1 MMRFATAI
9 RGSLVALFA
18 LAFLTVT
25 TPSRAQGPA
34 PDSISIEILKAG
46 WIVGVSGGRGT
57 LNSGGKRYRLAIG
70 GVSLGLT
77 FGASKADL
85 VGRVYNLR
93 RPSDVAGT
101 YGQVEAG
108 YAVVGG
114 RKAARLKNEKGVI
127 LELRGRQVGLEFNLD
142 LSGMVI
148 SMR

>member
-1 MMRFATAI
+1 MTRLFI
-9 RGSLVALFA
+9 SLRLAVAALLA
-18 LAFLTVT
+18 LAVVGAA
-25 TPSRAQGPA
+25 TPSQAQA
-34 PDSISIEILKAG
+34 QSPDSIYIEILKAG
-46 WIVGVSGGRGT
+46 WIVGVTGGRGT
-57 LNSGGKRYRLAIG
+57 LNSGGKRYRLGVG

-93 RPSDVAGT
+93 RPSDIAGT
-101 YGQVEAG
+101 YVQAEAG

-114 RKAARLKNEKGVI
+114 RKAARLKNQNGVV

-148 SMR
+148 TMR